1 MYLWLCIT
9 ASTAFMVL
17 DAGTA
22 HSALPMASMFF
33 NTANTSAS
41 GSCFISSL
49 FLLKASADTYQSL
62 IAFLPHQLYFLKPSF
77 SASSLKHWRQYTSPY
92 FLITPPVLPHF
103 LHLCTFFPDFLFFTL
118 KPGFSSVTATSI
130 PSIPT
135 SGSYFIPGMFM
146 YSCMPKEKFPFES
159 NCEALSLFSS
169 ACRTFFRNPMASA
182 PRSVVFAPMGLPFG
196 TPNVLLFCVDV
207 TTTLLPVTACI
218 IFFDF
223 SSFAVSAP
231 APMVPVTFA
240 CLTSFMG
247 FILHSWPFSFLSLV
261 LPY

>member
-9 ASTAFMVL
+9 SSTAFMVL

-22 HSALPMASMFF
+22 PSALPMASMFF

-103 LHLCTFFPDFLFFTL
+103 LHLCTFFPDFLFFGALNFWNLASFTGL
-118 KPGFSSVTATSI
+118 
-130 PSIPT
+130 PSICLFT
-135 SGSYFIPGMFM
+135 LSYVIIITDGLKVSADTFFLKQ
-146 YSCMPKEKFPFES
+146 S
-159 NCEALSLFSS
+159 LSLNSS
-169 ACRTFFRNPMASA
+169 
-182 PRSVVFAPMGLPFG
+182 LP
-196 TPNVLLFCVDV
+196 
-207 TTTLLPVTACI
+207 TL
-218 IFFDF
+218 
-223 SSFAVSAP
+223 
-231 APMVPVTFA
+231 
-240 CLTSFMG
+240 
-247 FILHSWPFSFLSLV
+247 
-261 LPY
+261 